1 MELTPGMAF
10 RCMEP
15 PRHIY
20 IPLFDSEK
28 ADDGMLL
35 VNFTTLRENCVDDS
49 CILGPNDYP
58 DLSHATTVAYSRA
71 MVGGKRAFVR
81 AVNAGHFIRLDD
93 IPAATLRRIIAGAH
107 QSDELSAVKKRVL
120 PPH

>member
-20 IPLFDSEK
+20 IPLFDTK
-28 ADDGMLL
+28 KVDDGMLL
-35 VNFTTLRENCVDDS
+35 VNFTTLRENCVDEA
-49 CILGPNDYP
+49 CILGPDDYP
-58 DLSHATTVAYSRA
+58 ELSHATTVAYSRA
-71 MVGGKRAFVR
+71 MVGGKSAFVR

-93 IPAATLRRIIAGAH
+93 LPAATWQRIIAGAH
-107 QSDELSAVKKRVL
+107 QSDELSALKKRVL
-120 PPH
+120 PSL